1 MCEISFP
8 YIRRSLLAGRLLI
21 LFFLLVATEAFGKET
36 VARDTVYL
44 KNGEVV
50 IGDIKTMRLGMLSFD
65 SDDVGT
71 VDLKISKI
79 KTISS
84 ASDTLRIEMASKAI
98 YFGALKPSVKTGWV
112 YIVTPTYRHLVQIDN
127 INTLLTLEPNFWQN
141 LSGNVSAGFSY
152 SRSSDIGQL
161 NLSASATY
169 TMKRV
174 DFSITGS
181 GIASIDSASF
191 SRDREDLDLTVLY
204 NIKNMWYAVGS
215 IDYQRNLQLS
225 IARRFQETAAAGYKV
240 MFSQNFQ
247 LLGVGGFSVS
257 QERSTTGIDQNFL
270 WEVPIGFTV
279 DYFKFS
285 HPDMQISSGHVFYAG
300 LTQWGRVR
308 YDSNTTFAWQL
319 FKDFDFS
326 LNLYLNYDNRPPD
339 TSSSGKMDYG
349 MVVGLTYKF

>member
-1 MCEISFP
+1 MCEKSSFCL
-8 YIRRSLLAGRLLI
+8 RRLPLAGRLF
-21 LFFLLVATEAFGKET
+21 LFFFLFVATEAFGKEEA
-36 VARDTVYL
+36 VRDTVYL
-44 KNGEVV
+44 RNGEIV
-50 IGDIKTMRLGMLSFD
+50 IGDIKGMHLGMLSFD

-84 ASDTLRIEMASKAI
+84 ASDTLRIEMANKAI
-98 YFGALKPSVKTGWV
+98 YFGALKPSVKSGWV
-112 YIVTPTYRHLVQIDN
+112 YIITQEHRHHVQIDN

-152 SRSSDIGQL
+152 SRSSNIGQL
-161 NLSASATY
+161 NLSASVAY
-169 TMKRV
+169 TMKKV

-191 SRDREDLDLTVLY
+191 SRDREDLDFTVLY
-204 NIKNMWYAVGS
+204 NVKNMWYAVGS

-225 IARRFQETAAAGYKV
+225 ISRRLQETIAAGYKV
-240 MFSQNFQ
+240 VFSQNFQ
-247 LLGVGGFSVS
+247 ILGLGGFSVS
-257 QERSTTGIDQNFL
+257 QERSTTGVDQNFL
-270 WEVPIGFTV
+270 WEVPIGFTL
-279 DYFKFS
+279 DYFRFS

-308 YDSNTTFAWQL
+308 YDSNTTFAWEL

-349 MVVGLTYKF
+349 MVVGLAYKF